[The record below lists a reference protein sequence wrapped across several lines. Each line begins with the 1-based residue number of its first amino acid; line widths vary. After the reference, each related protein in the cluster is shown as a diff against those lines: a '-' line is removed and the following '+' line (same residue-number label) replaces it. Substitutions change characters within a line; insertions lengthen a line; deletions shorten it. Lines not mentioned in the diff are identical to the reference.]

1 MKYQVSQI
9 ESSSQQMTK
18 ISTFNQFQLISSI
31 VTRND
36 HTKLSLIQLDDSEDI
51 LNSFQDRTQSLD
63 HSLRSLKNKTN
74 RICLQIAWKK
84 LHFFRQN
91 HNLLN
96 SKYSTFIRKSLNPKG
111 LIVHIHYEQSRRILW
126 GFLLVE
132 SSEIQD
138 IKYIKLDFN
147 KLT

>member
-9 ESSSQQMTK
+9 ESSSHQTTK
-18 ISTFNQFQLISSI
+18 VSTFTQFQLVSSI

-36 HTKLSLIQLDDSEDI
+36 HTLLSLIQLDDSEDTLI
-51 LNSFQDRTQSLD
+51 SSQDRSLCLDQSL
-63 HSLRSLKNKTN
+63 RPLKNKTN

-111 LIVHIHYEQSRRILW
+111 LIVHIHYDQSKRVLW

-132 SSEIQD
+132 SSETQD
-138 IKYIKLDFN
+138 IKYVKLDFN
-147 KLT
+147 K